1 MNYKMVGR
9 FMFLIII
16 TEAIFMV
23 PAWLIS
29 LVSGEDASASAF
41 CHHDCGCYGRR
52 SAGADVVPEGR
63 TSFLRQRRTGE
74 CRLGMDCDESGGMY
88 PFHAVRGDTDVY

>member
-41 CHHDCGCYGRR
+41 AITIVGAMVVGLLGLMWCRKAERHFYAREGLV
-52 SAGADVVPEGR
+52 SAG
-63 TSFLRQRRTGE
+63 
-74 CRLGMDCDESGGMY
+74 LGCNESGGMY
-88 PFHAVRGDTDVY
+88 PFYAVRGDTDVY

>member
-29 LVSGEDASASAF
+29 LVSGEDASAAIEAISAL
-41 CHHDCGCYGRR
+41 
-52 SAGADVVPEGR
+52 VK
-63 TSFLRQRRTGE
+63 
-74 CRLGMDCDESGGMY
+74 
-88 PFHAVRGDTDVY
+88 